1 MRWSDLIRLSLQNLW
16 RRKTRSILTMIGV
29 MIGTAS
35 IVVMVS
41 IGIGINQGQ
50 IDALRES
57 GQLTTIELYSNLYY
71 SGNGGG
77 GGGVAMVAVSEGDS
91 VKEQKFDQNML
102 RKIAAIEHVSAVTP
116 MLDIYQFQL
125 RTGKYVSHNS
135 LTAITPDALTAL
147 DIKLS
152 EGGGFSQ
159 TPGDTIEVIL
169 GGGTLMNFRNEKSRT
184 QSWDSV
190 PEIDWLNAKYTLV
203 YSDWNNV
210 DSDGNPKTYEFKAK
224 VVGMIPDNGNQS
236 AYRMYTNIESVQ
248 RLIAKNKPAFKNS
261 GIKTDQFPNG
271 SVRVDDYM
279 NVTEVQRK
287 IRELGINAWSQMEW
301 IEQMQEQTRSLQLML
316 GGIGAVAMLVA
327 AISIMNTM
335 LMSIYERTREIGVM
349 KVLGCRMASIGWMF
363 LSEAGFIGLGGGIT
377 GLGFSYG
384 VGAIINVFLSTQGA
398 MSGFRSV
405 IPPYLAIGA
414 LGFAVLVGMLA
425 GFYPS
430 QRAMRLSALAAIR
443 TE

>member
-16 RRKTRSILTMIGV
+16 RRKTRSVLTMIGV

-71 SGNGGG
+71 MGNGGSMG
-77 GGGVAMVAVSEGDS
+77 GNSTVMVDEETT
-91 VKEQKFDQNML
+91 VKEQKFDQAML
-102 RKIAAIEHVSAVTP
+102 RKIASIKHVVAATP
-116 MLDIYQFQL
+116 MVDIYQFQL
-125 RTGKYVSHNS
+125 RTGKYVSYNS
-135 LTAITPDALTAL
+135 LTAISPDALGAL
-147 DIKLS
+147 DIQLS
-152 EGGGFSQ
+152 EGNGFSANS
-159 TPGDTIEVIL
+159 GDTIEIIL
-169 GGGTLMNFRNEKSRT
+169 GAGSLMNFRNEKSRT
-184 QSWDSV
+184 QNWDEA
-190 PEIDWLNAKYTLV
+190 PDIDWLNAKYTV
-203 YSDWNNV
+203 TYSDWSNT

-224 VVGMIPDNGNQS
+224 VVGLIPDSGSQS
-236 AYRMYTNIESVQ
+236 SYRMFTNIDAIQ
-248 RLIAKNKPAFKNS
+248 RLIAKNKAAFKNS
-261 GIKTDQFPNG
+261 DIKTDQFPNG

-279 NVTEVQRK
+279 NVTEVQRA
-287 IRELGINAWSQMEW
+287 IRMLGLNAWSQMEW

-349 KVLGCRMASIGWMF
+349 KVLGCRMSSIGWMF

-377 GLGFSYG
+377 GLLFSYG
-384 VGAIINVFLSTQGA
+384 VGALVNLVLSTQGA
-398 MSGFRSV
+398 MAGFRSV